1 MEDKDSHCR
10 LQASTEVPVTIRTQN
25 IYGNIEMV
33 NGRAD
38 WALGCGSD
46 KDDIRAILL
55 VVEAKPYE
63 PAPVGMPQLLIY
75 MVAVQEARQ
84 NRINK
89 INFSHHGHIF
99 HSSFMQVKSH
109 SPWQF
114 HS

>member
-10 LQASTEVPVTIRTQN
+10 LQASTEIIRIQN

-38 WALGCGSD
+38 WALGYDTD
-46 KDDIRAILL
+46 KADTRAIFL
-55 VVEAKPYE
+55 VVEVKPYE
-63 PAPVGMPQLLIY
+63 PALVGMPKLLIY
-75 MVAVQEARQ
+75 MAAVQEARQ

-89 INFSHHGHIF
+89 INLSHHGHIF
-99 HSSFMQVKSH
+99 HSSFIHVASH
-109 SPWQF
+109 SLWQF